1 MTAGRA
7 LKFLLKPL
15 IDAFTVEDVRTFET
29 LNSLSRLHTIK
40 ANATSDFRACVC
52 SNRGTASSSGAR
64 VFFLLDFFKSVGRYR
79 INCVTDFFFGWNSTA
94 IFIQLIIV
102 FKQSFIIF
110 LTICILVKDLKAWL
124 LLLTIHL
131 REESASLHLLLLEL
145 SILVLRVY
153 LNINTLD
160 GIQSMLDVSNEI
172 LVLALC
178 LELVTL
184 SHLLPI
190 VSHHTL

>member
-1 MTAGRA
+1 
-7 LKFLLKPL
+7 
-15 IDAFTVEDVRTFET
+15 VEDVRAFET

-52 SNRGTASSSGAR
+52 SNRGTASSSGTR
-64 VFFLLDFFKSVGRYR
+64 IFFLLDFFKSVGRYR
-79 INCVTDFFFGWNSTA
+79 INCVTDFFFGWNSMA

-124 LLLTIHL
+124 LLLVLYL

-160 GIQSMLDVSNEI
+160 GIQSMLDVSNKI